1 MKAFVERMW
10 RRETGAAGKALQVA
24 LAPAELLFRT
34 AVRARDAAYAHELMP
49 AARAR
54 VPVLSVG
61 NLVVGGAGKTPL
73 TAWLARRLVDAGHS
87 PAVLHGGYA
96 EDEPE
101 LHRAWNPDIP
111 VYVGRDRVVSARAAT
126 EAGATVLLLDD
137 GFQHRRLDRD
147 VDLVLVPAESWTT
160 EPHLL
165 PRGPWR
171 EPVIALR
178 RASAVVIT
186 HRASSPAQ
194 RQAARDGASAV
205 APDVPVMV
213 VALVAD
219 RWRTGADALEPAP
232 AGARPPEQPVVAVTA
247 IAQPTLFVE
256 NARAAGATV
265 DELVAFPDH
274 HAFDASD
281 AAEIQSRAAGRG
293 IVTTAKDWIKL
304 QALLPA
310 AKVHVLEQRVVLEQG
325 SELLDALLAR
335 LMARS

>member
-10 RRETGAAGKALQVA
+10 RREAGAAGKALQAA
-24 LAPAELLFRT
+24 LAPAELLFR
-34 AVRARDAAYAHELMP
+34 AGVRARDAAYAHELMP

-61 NLVVGGAGKTPL
+61 NIVVGGAGKTPL

-101 LHRAWNPDIP
+101 LHRAWNPEIP
-111 VYVGRDRVVSARAAT
+111 VYVGGDRVVSARAAT

-137 GFQHRRLDRD
+137 GFQHRRLDRE
-147 VDLVLVPAESWTT
+147 VDLVLVPAESWTNA
-160 EPHLL
+160 PHLL

-171 EPVIALR
+171 EPVGALQ
-178 RASAVVIT
+178 RASALVIT

-194 RQAARDGASAV
+194 LQAARDGASAV
-205 APDVPVMV
+205 APHVPVIV
-213 VALVAD
+213 VGLVAD
-219 RWRTGADALEPAP
+219 RWRAGADALEPTAAVASPP
-232 AGARPPEQPVVAVTA
+232 AQPVIAVTA

-256 NARAAGATV
+256 NARSAGATV

-274 HAFDASD
+274 HAFDAAD
-281 AAEIQSRAAGRG
+281 AAEIERRAAGRG
-293 IVTTAKDWIKL
+293 VVTTAKDWVKL
-304 QALLPA
+304 HALLPA
-310 AKVHVLEQRVVLEQG
+310 AQVHVLEQRVVLEQG
-325 SELLDALLAR
+325 SDVLDALLAR
-335 LMARS
+335 LVSRP

>member
-1 MKAFVERMW
+1 MRAYVERMW
-10 RRETGAAGKALQVA
+10 RREAGAAGKALQAA
-24 LAPAELLFRT
+24 LTPAELLFR
-34 AVRARDAAYAHELMP
+34 AVVRARNAAYAHELMP
-49 AARAR
+49 AARAK

-61 NLVVGGAGKTPL
+61 NIVVGGAGKTPL
-73 TAWLARRLVDAGHS
+73 TAWLARRLADAGHS

-111 VYVGRDRVVSARAAT
+111 VYVGRDRVLSARAAT
-126 EAGATVLLLDD
+126 DAGASVLLLDD

-147 VDLVLVPAESWTT
+147 VDLVLVPAESWTAV
-160 EPHLL
+160 PHLL

-171 EPVIALR
+171 EPVAALR
-178 RASAVVIT
+178 RASALVIT
-186 HRASSPAQ
+186 HRASSLAQ
-194 RQAARDGASAV
+194 LQAARDGASAV

-219 RWRTGADALEPAP
+219 RWRAGADALAPAA
-232 AGARPPEQPVVAVTA
+232 AGARSPDQPVIAVTA
-247 IAQPTLFVE
+247 IAQPALFVE

-265 DELVAFPDH
+265 DELIAFPDH
-274 HAFDASD
+274 HAFDTAD
-281 AAEIQSRAAGRG
+281 AAEIVSRAAGRG

-310 AKVHVLEQRVVLEQG
+310 AQVHVLEQRVVLEQG
-325 SELLDALLAR
+325 SDELDALLAR
-335 LMARS
+335 LVARS